1 MHRFPIALCLLALS
15 ASAPA
20 EPSAAPSQVTPPWRW
35 STISA
40 AIHSPSAA
48 ASTTGAAVRIG
59 DTRLEVTKKR
69 GRPRHAAV
77 ELLNPSCD
85 GRYDVYE
92 YAPRTEGDL
101 AETVLICNNRVAAIK
116 HSR

>member
-1 MHRFPIALCLLALS
+1 MLCDFQLVDIRYDS
-15 ASAPA
+15 FNS
-20 EPSAAPSQVTPPWRW
+20 ETF
-35 STISA
+35 TKG
-40 AIHSPSAA
+40 
-48 ASTTGAAVRIG
+48 TGAAVRIG